1 MERQHKKPAANT
13 AASSPASSGS
23 SSSSRSIHGSMSSA
37 FLGVSSST
45 HSQSQRRSSPS
56 LSPPPALAPLPGL
69 LASRG
74 SAATGGSASGSSSFQ
89 FHQISP
95 SPETAA
101 KRRPRPGS
109 RVTHSLP
116 SPFLSELSAIRRM
129 GTNLFCDLNAQEMTQ
144 RPLLHGQQEQEM
156 TRSSSSS
163 LTMPHSHHH
172 MPIPIGHFSGFPSAS
187 QQQQALTMR
196 GLPGFA
202 PPPLQQQQA
211 QPLFSSLLPLPGGN
225 FSGFPL
231 PASQPQ
237 QMQPSSSSTTDL
249 PSRTF
254 SRIEPPAASQH
265 FSTYLAPL
273 PSGGTIFQSSSC
285 SADHAQTS
293 SDTELPSLPPSL
305 EIRHYDLPP
314 PPPFGQ
320 LSQNNGSSTESSTGF
335 VQPSSSSEMYEL
347 PPLPESL
354 QMPPLLLHQVKQE
367 PVVVAPCLEP
377 EIISLDD
384 GDELSALVHSFASS
398 HGHGSASLP
407 NHMHEQP
414 TNLELEGM
422 HRLQLGGRGSEQSM
436 TGAAE
441 GVGVGQ
447 TWEAMPTPASVHD
460 KVNNGGSSSSSIP
473 WKCHGSMPMYS
484 RSEEQAL
491 QQLSD
496 LLSLWSSTAS
506 SSCDQSMGSSVAGSC
521 QGSAAMPALANK
533 FDMMSI
539 DSSSCSAR
547 PQMPLN
553 YSSLSVENS
562 TPVPAVPKLTVGSMD
577 RPELPLRP
585 PALGAGASSSMS
597 RRGGTKE
604 HFFSEADME
613 KINKD
618 NRLKELMKTEPKRV
632 RRILRNR
639 EYVARLK
646 VQKAN
651 HMQDLQRRADALKM
665 ECTSLSA
672 QVQSHQEMVDS
683 LKTGNRELQIKLKGL
698 NEQANLS
705 QEHNGYNDSICSLFQ
720 VFFAKIPPA
729 CLNMSKDILTFM

>member
-56 LSPPPALAPLPGL
+56 LCPPPAPAPLPSL
-69 LASRG
+69 LAFRG
-74 SAATGGSASGSSSFQ
+74 SAVTGGSASGSSSSQ

-95 SPETAA
+95 SPGTAA
-101 KRRPRPGS
+101 KRRPRPSS
-109 RVTHSLP
+109 RITHSLP

-129 GTNLFCDLNAQEMTQ
+129 GTNLFGDPNAQEIMTQ

-156 TRSSSSS
+156 TRSSSS
-163 LTMPHSHHH
+163 LTMSHSHHRT
-172 MPIPIGHFSGFPSAS
+172 PIPIGDFSGFPSAS
-187 QQQQALTMR
+187 QQQEALTMR
-196 GLPGFA
+196 GLLGFA
-202 PPPLQQQQA
+202 PPPFQQQQA
-211 QPLFSSLLPLPGGN
+211 QPSFSSLQPLPVGN
-225 FSGFPL
+225 FL
-231 PASQPQ
+231 Q
-237 QMQPSSSSTTDL
+237 
-249 PSRTF
+249 
-254 SRIEPPAASQH
+254 
-265 FSTYLAPL
+265 LA
-273 PSGGTIFQSSSC
+273 
-285 SADHAQTS
+285 
-293 SDTELPSLPPSL
+293 
-305 EIRHYDLPP
+305 
-314 PPPFGQ
+314 
-320 LSQNNGSSTESSTGF
+320 GSS
-335 VQPSSSSEMYEL
+335 
-347 PPLPESL
+347 
-354 QMPPLLLHQVKQE
+354 
-367 PVVVAPCLEP
+367 
-377 EIISLDD
+377 
-384 GDELSALVHSFASS
+384 
-398 HGHGSASLP
+398 
-407 NHMHEQP
+407 
-414 TNLELEGM
+414 
-422 HRLQLGGRGSEQSM
+422 SEQSM

-473 WKCHGSMPMYS
+473 WKCHGSMPVYS
-484 RSEEQAL
+484 WSEEQAL

-496 LLSLWSSTAS
+496 LVSLWSSTAS

-521 QGSAAMPALANK
+521 QGSADMPALANK

-539 DSSSCSAR
+539 NSSSCSAR
-547 PQMPLN
+547 PQMSLS
-553 YSSLSVENS
+553 YGSLSVENS
-562 TPVPAVPKLTVGSMD
+562 TPVVSAVPKLIVGGMD
-577 RPELPLRP
+577 RPGLLLRP

-618 NRLKELMKTEPKRV
+618 NRLKELVKTEPKRV

-639 EYVARLK
+639 EYVARQK

-651 HMQDLQRRADALKM
+651 HMQDLQHRADALKM

-705 QEHNGYNDSICSLFQ
+705 QGH
-720 VFFAKIPPA
+720 
-729 CLNMSKDILTFM
+729 